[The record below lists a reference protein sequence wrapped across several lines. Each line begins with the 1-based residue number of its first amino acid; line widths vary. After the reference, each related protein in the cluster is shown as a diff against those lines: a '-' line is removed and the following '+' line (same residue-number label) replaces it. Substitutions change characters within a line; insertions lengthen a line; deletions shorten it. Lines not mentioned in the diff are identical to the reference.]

1 MVAAFLLILGC
12 TFAKAQE
19 TAPTPETPPDPA
31 KECAELQKALDGYA
45 EETARIKLTLS
56 FKTNSSYWQ
65 GAAAELTYGIERRR
79 LAGNLQAIAFKLGIK
94 RVKDWDVVTLE
105 EKLAYQ
111 KKVSQVLEN
120 ERGRSIMTDGKA
132 LDARLEEIERLLKSI
147 RLKYRDLGCADIPAG
162 PSIQRAPVRR

>member
-1 MVAAFLLILGC
+1 MDRIYRITVFLRPALISISAYLIFSSGVL
-12 TFAKAQE
+12 AQE
-19 TAPTPETPPDPA
+19 AAPTVEPVADPA
-31 KECAELQKALDGYA
+31 RECAELQKSLDGYA

-79 LAGNLQAIAFKLGIK
+79 IAGNLQAIAFKLGIR

-111 KKVSQVLEN
+111 RKVSQMLEN
-120 ERGRSIMTDGKA
+120 ER
-132 LDARLEEIERLLKSI
+132 
-147 RLKYRDLGCADIPAG
+147 
-162 PSIQRAPVRR
+162 